1 MAKKTTSQPEKTTPK
16 ATKEHTH
23 EGHSHAAHD
32 DTAPSLIAEN
42 TTITVTIPWE
52 KAKPAYQKAR
62 AQVAKTVKISGFRK
76 GKVPADVLE
85 KMMGTD
91 DIIEKAVEYVL
102 PEAYV
107 AQIQKEKKQPLTQP
121 NFRGVSLKVGSD
133 WVIEA
138 QIAEKPEITVG
149 DYKKTV
155 KEARGHV
162 NEELEKREKEAAK
175 AQKEPKKEENAATP
189 PPKPLTDDQ
198 KKEFTLQ
205 HIYQHLIEAIKPR
218 IPELLVRR
226 EVEYDLEQLSRQLQA
241 LNMTFEHYLERRQIT
256 QEMLT
261 QQMALAAL
269 GRLQLLF
276 IMDKISQEQKFE
288 TSDADLEKYMAE
300 KVEPSVREQ
309 YAQSQEYRNM
319 LRQTIMRQKVADFL
333 LAL

>member
-1 MAKKTTSQPEKTTPK
+1 MTKKTTTTP
-16 ATKEHTH
+16 AKEVPQ
-23 EGHSHAAHD
+23 EEM
-32 DTAPSLIAEN
+32 APSLIAEN
-42 TTITVTIPWE
+42 TKITITIPWE

-62 AQVAKTVKISGFRK
+62 AQFAKTVKVSGFRK
-76 GKVPADVLE
+76 GKVPADVVE

-91 DIIEKAVEYVL
+91 EIIEKAIEFVL

-107 AQIQKEKKQPLTQP
+107 EQIKKENKQPLTHP
-121 NFRGVSLKVGSD
+121 TFTGVSLKTDSD

-138 QIAEKPEITVG
+138 QIAEKPEIVVG

-155 KEARGHV
+155 KDARKHV
-162 NEELEKREKEAAK
+162 TEELEKREKEAAK
-175 AQKEPKKEENAATP
+175 AKKEPKTEKNSATP
-189 PPKPLTDDQ
+189 APKPLTDDQ

-205 HIYQHLIEAIKPR
+205 HMYQHLIEVVKPR

-226 EVEYDLEQLSRQLQA
+226 EVEYDLEQLARQLKA

-276 IMDKISQEQKFE
+276 IMDKISQEQKFDPTPE
-288 TSDADLEKYMAE
+288 EIEQYMTE
-300 KVEPSVREQ
+300 KVEPAVRQQ
-309 YAQSQEYRNM
+309 YAKSEEYKNM
-319 LRQTIMRQKVADFL
+319 LRQTIMRQKVADYL